1 MIKVTVTDE
10 GGKVLNETS
19 GEYIVGTVATHKIEE
34 YSVSTKLGVLLAGD
48 VSGQMF
54 HDVIAKTAIQT
65 AKEVAKGDN
74 LEAAVILK
82 KISAELRREVK
93 RLIAEPDKFDPREL
107 FR

>member
-1 MIKVTVTDE
+1 MK
-10 GGKVLNETS
+10 
-19 GEYIVGTVATHKIEE
+19 YIVGAVATHKIQE
-34 YSVSTKLGVLLAGD
+34 YSVSTKLGVLLAGNI
-48 VSGQMF
+48 SGQMF

-82 KISAELRREVK
+82 KISAELQREVK
-93 RLIAEPDKFDPREL
+93 GLIVEPDKFDPREL